1 VKKQISDKL
10 RASLGDMDQ
19 AQIDHLIA
27 RAIQARYR
35 AKDRSPN
42 LDPWVTRVLKKD
54 QQDQELAKDPIEE
67 TANGVVDARLGG
79 HSTVVGDQAVVA
91 SVGENDFVLVEVKPR
106 ATSLYRADV
115 SKPNG
120 QQVIVANVDVIVIVV
135 SVVTPPLHPR
145 LIDRYLVAIQQGG
158 ASPLIYVNKI
168 DLLEDPKE
176 LDQLDVYKAIGV
188 PVVIGSAKA
197 HADDLRALLVGKTC
211 AFVGHSGVGKS
222 SIVNALMP
230 EAALETGEVSKG
242 YGRGT
247 HTTTTSSLHRL
258 QDGTVLI
265 DTPGIRSF
273 GLHKLKKEEVADYFP
288 EFDDLICKFTDC
300 AHTVEPG
307 CAVRAE
313 VEAGRIARERY
324 NVFLRLLDEAK

>member
-1 VKKQISDKL
+1 
-10 RASLGDMDQ
+10 
-19 AQIDHLIA
+19 
-27 RAIQARYR
+27 
-35 AKDRSPN
+35 
-42 LDPWVTRVLKKD
+42 
-54 QQDQELAKDPIEE
+54 
-67 TANGVVDARLGG
+67 
-79 HSTVVGDQAVVA
+79 
-91 SVGENDFVLVEVKPR
+91 
-106 ATSLYRADV
+106 
-115 SKPNG
+115 
-120 QQVIVANVDVIVIVV
+120 
-135 SVVTPPLHPR
+135 
-145 LIDRYLVAIQQGG
+145 
-158 ASPLIYVNKI
+158 LIYVNKI

-265 DTPGIRSF
+265 DTPGIRAF
-273 GLHKLKKEEVADYFP
+273 GLHKLKRDEVADYFP

-313 VEAGRIARERY
+313 VEAGRIAKERY